1 MAALAAISEQSKIK
15 LPKVSVITVSM
26 NDVIGLGKT
35 ITSVINQNYENL
47 QYIVID
53 GASNDG
59 SYELIQ
65 NHLNKVDKVLIEA
78 DTGVYHAMNKGV
90 SLADGEW
97 LIFMNAGDVFA
108 TSTSLSDAVASITD
122 KTDVVYSDW
131 FYLLSGKRIV
141 GNLKGM
147 NVRHQSVLYK
157 KSLHNIYG
165 YYVVGKRVSISDYI
179 FFLSISNNHWTYCKE
194 AISICDQSGIS
205 ANPSHFYQRIAT
217 DLIFGRRNRLNAALV
232 LAIHPVYHFLKRKVF
247 RIS

>member
-1 MAALAAISEQSKIK
+1 MKINKHSKLSNGNIPR
-15 LPKVSVITVSM
+15 LSVITVSM
-26 NDVIGLGKT
+26 NDAVGLAKT
-35 ITSVINQNYENL
+35 IANVINQNYENL
-47 QYIVID
+47 QYIVVD
-53 GASNDG
+53 GASTDG
-59 SYELIQ
+59 SRELIE
-65 NHLNKVDKVLIEA
+65 KYFDKIDKVLIEPDA
-78 DTGVYHAMNKGV
+78 GVYHAMNKGV

-108 TSTSLSDAVASITD
+108 TNTSLSKVVASITD
-122 KTDVVYSDW
+122 TTDVVYSDW
-131 FYLLSGKRIV
+131 FYLLSGKRVV

-157 KSLHNIYG
+157 KSLHSTYG

-179 FFLSISNNHWTYCKE
+179 FFLSISNKHWTYCEE

-217 DLIFGRRNRLNAALV
+217 DLVFGKRTRLNAALV
-232 LAIHPVYHFLKRKVF
+232 LIIHPVYHFIKRKIF